1 MDEGAAVGAAAVETD
16 VLDNVQGAEDSRKH
30 AFGNESLAQQVANHK
45 IQLRVIQ
52 NFADFG
58 NRRVGQVDQRIF
70 KKLQIAHANGADDQS
85 RRQSVGCVQLM
96 HQLFNLLVGAVF
108 FGNFQRCLFFDLFND
123 VGGDVVRQVMRN
135 NQVAL
140 QLFGKGVD
148 DFFSSKMHG
157 CIERIAEYG

>member
-70 KKLQIAHANGADDQS
+70 KNFKSPMQTA
-85 RRQSVGCVQLM
+85 RTTKVGVNRL
-96 HQLFNLLVGAVF
+96 
-108 FGNFQRCLFFDLFND
+108 D
-123 VGGDVVRQVMRN
+123 VY
-135 NQVAL
+135 
-140 QLFGKGVD
+140 
-148 DFFSSKMHG
+148 S
-157 CIERIAEYG
+157 